1 MTAHKD
7 ANDQDEG
14 RLEDRREQRES
25 IRIKKQKSSVL
36 KSATKGYSKPPV
48 QQRLQRSARVPTSS
62 APPLLFCPQSESR
75 RQSCG
80 HYTPPAWLAQCA
92 SPALPLLPPSLVCSS
107 PPPHTATCGPL
118 GGTRSAPRGMA
129 CRANRLPAGVCV
141 RVCVTHHVRYT
152 VCGVRKL
159 PLQLTLSLYQQDF
172 Y

>member
-1 MTAHKD
+1 MRAGLKI
-7 ANDQDEG
+7 E
-14 RLEDRREQRES
+14 ES
-25 IRIKKQKSSVL
+25 RGKASEL
-36 KSATKGYSKPPV
+36 KNK
-48 QQRLQRSARVPTSS
+48 RVPCSKVRQKATQSLQCS
-62 APPLLFCPQSESR
+62 KDCSVRHEYPHPLPPPLLFCPQSESR